1 MTVSVSSTE
10 AQEGPVTSGFWALT
24 LGSIGVVFG
33 DIGTSPLY
41 AFREAVAGAAH
52 GQEVSRVIVLG
63 VLSLILW
70 ALFIVVTAKYVLLLL
85 RADNNGEGGTLS
97 LMALG
102 QRALGRRSWPLLA
115 LGVLGA
121 SMFIGDSMI
130 TPAISVLSAVEGL
143 KLATPALEHYV
154 VPLTILILVGLFSVQ
169 SSGTA
174 RVASAFG
181 PVMVVW
187 FASIAV
193 MGLMHIKDDPS
204 VLAAINPWYG
214 LQFLLSHGTIGLVTL
229 GAVFLAVTGGEALY
243 ADLGHFGR
251 KPIQSGWLYFVLPS
265 LLINYFGQ
273 GALLLSDPSAIEN
286 SFYRMVPE
294 FLLLPLVA
302 LATAA
307 TVIASQ
313 AVITGA
319 YSLVRQAVQLGLLP
333 RFEVRYTSETHA
345 GQIYLPRVNRL
356 LLIGVLLLVLLFRTS
371 SGLASAYGIAVSTT
385 MVADGIMG
393 FVVIWKL
400 WNWRAATAA
409 AVILPFVVVD
419 MSFFSANLLK
429 LLEGAWVPLLF
440 GAAMAAMIW
449 TWRRGSAILIVKTR
463 RIEVPLTD
471 LIKSLEKRPPHI
483 VKGTAVFLTS
493 DPSFVPTALLHNLKH
508 NKVLHEHNVVL
519 TIETAQTPRVDLFR
533 TRPYGKDQRE
543 VFNRTAALRLHGIPE
558 RPEGACDR
566 AQARLAVRYHGDV
579 VLRLAPLAQAFGAIG
594 HAAVAGSPVHR
605 DEPLGQRCHRLLP
618 DSDGTRR
625 GSRHPGNYL
634 NFQIGFW
641 LDVPSHARD
650 AYRKPESS
658 LTYASTLGV

>member
-1 MTVSVSSTE
+1 MTVSVTSTE
-10 AQEGPVTSGFWALT
+10 AHEGQATSGFWALT

-41 AFREAVAGAAH
+41 AFREAVTHAAE
-52 GQEVSRVIVLG
+52 GQPVSRIIVLG

-70 ALFIVVTAKYVLLLL
+70 SLFIVVTAKYVLLLL

-115 LGVLGA
+115 LGVVGA
-121 SMFIGDSMI
+121 SMFIGNSMI

-143 KLATPALEHYV
+143 KLVTPALEHYV
-154 VPLTILILVGLFSVQ
+154 VPLTIFILVVLFSVQ

-174 RVASAFG
+174 RVASMFG

-187 FASIAV
+187 FAT
-193 MGLMHIKDDPS
+193 
-204 VLAAINPWYG
+204 LATDGPRSTSATIPPCCYAINPWYAI
-214 LQFLLSHGTIGLVTL
+214 QFMLSHGVIGLVTMGL
-229 GAVFLAVTGGEALY
+229 VFLAVTGGEALY

-251 KPIQSGWLYFVLPS
+251 KPIQTGWFYFVLPA

-273 GALLLSDPSAIEN
+273 GALVLSDPAAIVN
-286 SFYRMVPE
+286 PFYRLVPE
-294 FLLLPLVA
+294 VLLLPLVV

-319 YSLVRQAVQLGLLP
+319 FSLIRQAVQLGLLP

-356 LLIGVLLLVLLFRTS
+356 LLIGVVLLVLLFRTS

-385 MVADGIMG
+385 MVVDGIMG
-393 FVVIWKL
+393 FVVVWKL

-409 AVILPFVVVD
+409 AVIVPFVVVD
-419 MSFFSANLLK
+419 MSFFAANLLK

-440 GAAMAAMIW
+440 GVAVAVMIW
-449 TWRRGSAILIVKTR
+449 TWRRGAAILTAKTR
-463 RIEVPLTD
+463 RIEVPLAD

-493 DPSFVPTALLHNLKH
+493 DPSFVPTAMMHNLKH
-508 NKVLHEHNVVL
+508 NKVLHEHNVIL
-519 TIETAQTPRVDLFR
+519 TIETAQTPRVDPSERVKMETISEKFSTVRLRFGFMESPNVPKALVIARKLGWQFDIMATSFFVSRRSLKPSAQSGMPLWQDHLFI
-533 TRPYGKDQRE
+533 
-543 VFNRTAALRLHGIPE
+543 AM
-558 RPEGACDR
+558 
-566 AQARLAVRYHGDV
+566 
-579 VLRLAPLAQAFGAIG
+579 
-594 HAAVAGSPVHR
+594 
-605 DEPLGQRCHRLLP
+605 
-618 DSDGTRR
+618 
-625 GSRHPGNYL
+625 SRSANDATDY
-634 NFQIGFW
+634 FQIPTGR
-641 LDVPSHARD
+641 VV
-650 AYRKPESS
+650 EVG
-658 LTYASTLGV
+658 TQVTI